1 MSQAAYQKTVN
12 VKDDSDSAGTY
23 VEAPANT
30 ASLNEAGDVL
40 DDTEMSLSHAFRTRI
55 YGLRD
60 WSVSMTLELSQGSSS
75 AFKLLRDAWLNSTL
89 VTVQYLPDGTT
100 GNGFEGTAVVESINL
115 SGDVGGKE
123 TVEVSLQGDGQLSAA
138 S

>member
-12 VKDDSDSAGTY
+12 IKDSSQSTGF
-23 VEAPANT
+23 VEAEANT
-30 ASLNEAGDVL
+30 ASMDHGGDLL
-40 DDTEMSLSHAFRTRI
+40 DDTQMALSNAYRSRI

-60 WSVSMTLELSQGSSS
+60 WSVSLTMELNQGSST
-75 AFKLLRDAWLNSTL
+75 AFNILRDAWINQRSID
-89 VTVQYLPDGTT
+89 VQYLPDGTV
-100 GNGFEGTAVVESINL
+100 GNGFEGTALVESFNL

-123 TVEVSLQGDGQLSAA
+123 TVDVTLQADGAISAA